1 MIITVITVLLIISLY
16 GTNKSNLQQ
25 QDKHQKNNKTQQIR
39 GSVTCFDTR
48 AGNGKGL
55 FEHRTN
61 APRQHNEH

>member
-16 GTNKSNLQQ
+16 GTNKSSLQ

-48 AGNGKGL
+48 AGNGKVL
-55 FEHRTN
+55 FEHKTN